1 MDCYMNFNDILEL
14 LRSNSINESENGTKF
29 ERLIKN
35 WFLTAPLYRDQ
46 VKQVWLWS
54 DFPYRK
60 SFSEHDIGIDLVA
73 ETFDGDYWAIQC
85 KCYDKD
91 TTIQKK
97 HVDSFISC
105 LDKKNAVISYK
116 KV

>member
-1 MDCYMNFNDILEL
+1 MNFNDILEL
-14 LRSNSINESENGTKF
+14 LRSNSINESEKGTKF

-60 SFSEHDIGIDLVA
+60 SFHPSQKVICLFRCGPRCKRIRQVQGRQGPYVQTRLESRKTYSPYDCDKQS
-73 ETFDGDYWAIQC
+73 DG
-85 KCYDKD
+85 
-91 TTIQKK
+91 KK
-97 HVDSFISC
+97 GH
-105 LDKKNAVISYK
+105 
-116 KV
+116 